1 VQGALRTGA
10 AAATGATATG
20 AAASTS
26 AAAQSLEAEGRLA
39 VDRLEE
45 VANYMIDYAGEE
57 LLHAYCVVLSQ
68 KHWPSVAR
76 YAIMLAYYAVCSA
89 VCHELWLLNL
99 CIAVCTLSLNSVTTS
114 CIIQHLHYASVVL
127 ITVSTLLLQ
136 SSRTGVVEEFMEA
149 ERKAKRAEGDRDRS
163 DL

>member
-26 AAAQSLEAEGRLA
+26 AAAQSLEAEGR
-39 VDRLEE
+39 